1 MSELT
6 ACTECGFTTKSAQEF
21 AAHIEQHEED
31 HHRSSSGELSH
42 TQTIEWTEESNSSGE
57 SNSPSPA
64 RTPTRNQA
72 TVIKP
77 EPQEETFS
85 PPKLESVIHLTPA
98 TVGKSNK
105 VAHVCPHCNFKTFM
119 SQHMKSHLEAHERHQ
134 GQMYQCD
141 ICQMQF
147 SQKANMHRHRMRHSG
162 VKPYECRF
170 CKKRFFRKDQMQEHS
185 MTHIKTGMDFDCP
198 VAECPQQFSQH
209 SSLRT
214 HLEEMH
220 NISSD
225 QPASCKRCNLMFQN
239 SRRLLLHY
247 QTRHDESSS
256 SDASSRKSSHSLS
269 SAKRK
274 RVTPPTSIPLI
285 SSKSITD
292 QLQQMVQNEINA
304 QQIPA
309 EIQKTNVP
317 EIEQTPTPT
326 FPISNEDLLMLC
338 LSGNAAALQNAA
350 AVAVS
355 AASSLGSTSFL
366 PQTQLAVP
374 WPAIQQSSQSPT
386 ETATA
391 AHSPSIES
399 GSSAESNED
408 SAKEGKLV
416 SSYDH
421 QLKMYQ

>member
-256 SDASSRKSSHSLS
+256 SDVRMRRFRRKCNNKKFRLRPANLVTRCHRPSGRESLLRRRFLSSRRRASPTSCSKWCRMKSMPSKSPRRFRKPMCLRLS
-269 SAKRK
+269 RCILAKSAK
-274 RVTPPTSIPLI
+274 
-285 SSKSITD
+285 
-292 QLQQMVQNEINA
+292 
-304 QQIPA
+304 
-309 EIQKTNVP
+309 
-317 EIEQTPTPT
+317 
-326 FPISNEDLLMLC
+326 
-338 LSGNAAALQNAA
+338 
-350 AVAVS
+350 
-355 AASSLGSTSFL
+355 
-366 PQTQLAVP
+366 
-374 WPAIQQSSQSPT
+374 
-386 ETATA
+386 
-391 AHSPSIES
+391 
-399 GSSAESNED
+399 
-408 SAKEGKLV
+408 
-416 SSYDH
+416 
-421 QLKMYQ
+421 